1 MFSLSYTILP
11 KHLKVIDII
20 REKTNMFLRDG
31 LIRLENGVILEDR
44 THDGRYYDD
53 DNNKWE
59 RVMLECKDD
68 EYFTVGYIQV

>member
-1 MFSLSYTILP
+1 MLSLSYTILP
-11 KHLKVIDII
+11 KHLRLVDII
-20 REKTNMFLRDG
+20 KEKSNMFLRDG

-59 RVMLECKDD
+59 RVMLERNE
-68 EYFTVGYIQV
+68 EYFTLGYIQV

>member
-1 MFSLSYTILP
+1 MLTLSYTMLP
-11 KHLKVIDII
+11 KHLKVIDVVK
-20 REKTNMFLRDG
+20 EESDVFTRDG

-59 RVMLECKDD
+59 CVTLERDE
-68 EYFTVGYIQV
+68 EYFTLGYIQV